1 LEEHGMKTGH
11 RTLVILVAALAL
23 TATSSSAPDWNVGL
37 SGHWRAVLTSP
48 GGELP
53 FRLTFEHPAPGQGQ
67 KGPGALTA
75 FVGNGAETV
84 PFSTVKVDGDTV
96 TLRFDAYDSE
106 IVAKVDPSGRALRGA
121 WTKQAGKERP
131 SMPFAATRIEAGNP
145 PRFAPRSGPPG
156 DASVA
161 DVTGAWDVVFKD
173 EEGESAARGEF
184 HQMGQVL
191 LGTFLTPTGDYRYL
205 EGDYGGGVLRL
216 SCFDGGHAFLFV
228 ARAQKDGSLSG
239 DYWSRTASH
248 ATWRA
253 TRAQGDKSA
262 MPDPFG
268 MTTLK
273 NPSGRLRFSFP
284 ALDGRLVSLADAR
297 FRGKVVL
304 VDLFGSWCPNCND
317 QAPVLVDLYRTYHD
331 RGLEIVGLAYEM
343 TGERERDA
351 VYVRKYAERHHIV
364 YPLLL
369 AGTSDKSEASET
381 LPDLSG
387 VLAFPTLV
395 FVARDGSVKA
405 IHTGFEGPGTGAHF
419 AGLKAKYAALIEKL
433 L

>member
-1 LEEHGMKTGH
+1 MNARKAVLAA
-11 RTLVILVAALAL
+11 LVA
-23 TATSSSAPDWNVGL
+23 GL
-37 SGHWRAVLTSP
+37 SVAAAPGPGVRLLGSFRAVLTSP

-53 FRLTFEHPAPGQGQ
+53 FLLMFRQGAPG
-67 KGPGALTA
+67 PGSKTAGTLTA
-75 FVGNGAETV
+75 SVGNGPEIL
-84 PFSTVKVDGDTV
+84 PFSTVKLDGNTI

-106 IVAKVDPSGRALRGA
+106 IVARVDPSGFVLHGA

-131 SMPFAATRIEAGNP
+131 SMPFVAIMQTDLFS
-145 PRFAPRSGPPG
+145 RFGPRSGPPG
-156 DASVA
+156 DTSVT
-161 DVTGAWDVVFKD
+161 DVTGAWDVVFKGD
-173 EEGESAARGEF
+173 DGGETAARAEF
-184 HQMGQVL
+184 EQKGAAL

-205 EGDYGGGVLRL
+205 EGDYGDGVLRL

-228 ARAQKDGSLSG
+228 ARAQKDGSLAG
-239 DYWSRTASH
+239 DFWSRTASH
-248 ATWRA
+248 ETWRA
-253 TRAQGDKSA
+253 TRAKGTSSA
-262 MPDPFG
+262 MPDSFG
-268 MTTLK
+268 MTTLR
-273 NPSGRLRFSFP
+273 NPTGRLRFTFP
-284 ALDGRLVSLADAR
+284 DLDGRPVSLDDAR

-317 QAPVLVDLYRTYHD
+317 QAPVLEELMSRYHD

-351 VYVRKYAERHHIV
+351 VYVRKYAARHHV
-364 YPLLL
+364 TYPLLL

-419 AGLKAKYAALIEKL
+419 TALKAKYVALIEQL
-433 L
+433 LAAPSRRDQ